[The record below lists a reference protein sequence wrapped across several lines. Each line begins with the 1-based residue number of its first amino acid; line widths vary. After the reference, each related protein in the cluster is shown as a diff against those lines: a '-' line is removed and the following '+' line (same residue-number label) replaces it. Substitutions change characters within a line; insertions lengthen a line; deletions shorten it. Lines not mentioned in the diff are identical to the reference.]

1 MVELHECRAWLKEKQ
16 EAEAAAEAARRE
28 AEAAEVMVGPEAPD
42 DDSRKAPG
50 SYGGALL
57 PGEGQAMAAF
67 VQSGKR
73 IPRRGEV
80 GLSADQIE
88 HFETLGYVMSGS
100 RHSRMNAIRIR
111 KENQVG
117 HSLFPHI
124 TCRPLPV
131 AKMCTCTDHAT
142 CKRGTQ
148 SNVVLM
154 LLWSVLDT
162 HTIFLGV
169 RPSNVLVQEC

>member
-1 MVELHECRAWLKEKQ
+1 MKDKRD
-16 EAEAAAEAARRE
+16 AEAAAEAARRE
-28 AEAAEVMVGPEAPD
+28 AEAADIMVGPEAPD

-111 KENQVG
+111 KENQVWPSC
-117 HSLFPHI
+117 HSCLQGDVFSI
-124 TCRPLPV
+124 TGICL
-131 AKMCTCTDHAT
+131 CLHADGP
-142 CKRGTQ
+142 KE
-148 SNVVLM
+148 S
-154 LLWSVLDT
+154 LL
-162 HTIFLGV
+162 
-169 RPSNVLVQEC
+169 

>member
-1 MVELHECRAWLKEKQ
+1 MAGHGCRAWLKDKRD
-16 EAEAAAEAARRE
+16 AEAAAEAARRQ
-28 AEAAEVMVGPEAPD
+28 AEADEVMVGPEAPD
-42 DDSRKAPG
+42 DDSRRAPGG

-111 KENQVG
+111 KENQASTSSLSPPPVLQLPASLIMPVNADSIPKLLMHQQ
-117 HSLFPHI
+117 HSEALPPFQT
-124 TCRPLPV
+124 TCAFIAL
-131 AKMCTCTDHAT
+131 H
-142 CKRGTQ
+142 
-148 SNVVLM
+148 LI
-154 LLWSVLDT
+154 W
-162 HTIFLGV
+162 LGWV
-169 RPSNVLVQEC
+169 H